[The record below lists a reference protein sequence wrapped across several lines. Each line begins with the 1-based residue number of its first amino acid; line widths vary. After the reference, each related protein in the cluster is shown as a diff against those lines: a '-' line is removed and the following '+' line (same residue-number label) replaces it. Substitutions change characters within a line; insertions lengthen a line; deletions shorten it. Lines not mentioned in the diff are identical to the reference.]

1 MIDINRLQK
10 TSGIIGNTEAIQEV
24 LEMIVQVGPVDITV
38 LITGESGTGKEKV
51 AKSIHKSSKRTHE
64 PLIIVNCGA
73 IPEGIIESELFGHKK
88 GAFTGAGDDRKGY
101 FETANKGTVFLDE
114 IGETPLETQV
124 KLLRVLENGEFI
136 RVGDSK
142 TLHTDVRIIA
152 ATNKNL
158 ESLVKKGDFRQ
169 DLYYRL
175 KTVSIHVPALRQR
188 IEDLSLF
195 VERFALE
202 FTRTNDIVYRGF
214 MPEAIRLMKQY
225 NWPGNVRELK
235 NFVESILVL
244 EKGERVTSEM
254 VERKLRP
261 SLETAL
267 QNPHLPVLVDQS
279 PERVENELILRQLF
293 LLRQDVELIRK
304 TMNKQERGNDTL
316 HYINESVQDVP
327 VTMEIDSQAD
337 TLIRPDAI
345 GDMTLE
351 DLEKEAIK
359 RTLKFFNKNRR
370 AAARSLGMSER
381 TLYRKINDYG
391 LGNFRGRMIET
402 FITDIN
408 FTLKNRVLGEY
419 DPRCARVA
427 IINDKEFEMLREP
440 ELAGCEPGSLDS
452 YKQKLDFQSNWIVE

>member
-101 FETANKGTVFLDE
+101 FETANKGTIFLDE

-304 TMNKQERGNDTL
+304 IMNEQARGNDTL

-327 VTMEIDSQAD
+327 VTMEIDSQVD

-391 LGNFRGRMIET
+391 LERKIKRKYE
-402 FITDIN
+402 
-408 FTLKNRVLGEY
+408 KKSQE
-419 DPRCARVA
+419 
-427 IINDKEFEMLREP
+427 DK
-440 ELAGCEPGSLDS
+440 
-452 YKQKLDFQSNWIVE
+452 K

>member
-1 MIDINRLQK
+1 
-10 TSGIIGNTEAIQEV
+10 
-24 LEMIVQVGPVDITV
+24 MIVQVGPVDITV

-51 AKSIHKSSKRTHE
+51 AKAIHKSSKRTHE

-101 FETANKGTVFLDE
+101 FEAANKGTVFLDE

-136 RVGDSK
+136 HVGDSK
-142 TLHTDVRIIA
+142 TLYTDVRIIA

-188 IEDLSLF
+188 VEDLSLF

-261 SLETAL
+261 SLDTAL

-304 TMNKQERGNDTL
+304 IMNEQARGNDTL

-391 LGNFRGRMIET
+391 LERKIKRKYE
-402 FITDIN
+402 
-408 FTLKNRVLGEY
+408 KQSQE
-419 DPRCARVA
+419 
-427 IINDKEFEMLREP
+427 DK
-440 ELAGCEPGSLDS
+440 
-452 YKQKLDFQSNWIVE
+452 K

>member
-38 LITGESGTGKEKV
+38 LVTGESGTGKEKV
-51 AKSIHKSSKRTHE
+51 AKAIHKSSKRTHE

-101 FETANKGTVFLDE
+101 FETANKGTIFLDE

-188 IEDLSLF
+188 VEDLALF

-261 SLETAL
+261 SLDTAL

-304 TMNKQERGNDTL
+304 IMNEQARGNDTL

-391 LGNFRGRMIET
+391 LERKIKRKYE
-402 FITDIN
+402 
-408 FTLKNRVLGEY
+408 KKSQE
-419 DPRCARVA
+419 
-427 IINDKEFEMLREP
+427 DK
-440 ELAGCEPGSLDS
+440 
-452 YKQKLDFQSNWIVE
+452 K

>member
-38 LITGESGTGKEKV
+38 LVTGESGTGKEKV
-51 AKSIHKSSKRTHE
+51 AKAIHKSSKRTHE

-101 FETANKGTVFLDE
+101 FETANKGTLFLDE

-136 RVGDSK
+136 RVGDSN

-188 IEDLSLF
+188 VEDLSLF

-261 SLETAL
+261 SLDTGL

-304 TMNKQERGNDTL
+304 IMNEQARGNDTL

-327 VTMEIDSQAD
+327 VTMEIDSQVD

-391 LGNFRGRMIET
+391 LERKIKRKYE
-402 FITDIN
+402 
-408 FTLKNRVLGEY
+408 KKSQE
-419 DPRCARVA
+419 
-427 IINDKEFEMLREP
+427 DK
-440 ELAGCEPGSLDS
+440 
-452 YKQKLDFQSNWIVE
+452 K

>member
-38 LITGESGTGKEKV
+38 LVTGESGTGKEKV

-101 FETANKGTVFLDE
+101 FETANKGTIFLDE

-136 RVGDSK
+136 RVGDSN

-188 IEDLSLF
+188 VEDLALF

-261 SLETAL
+261 SLDTAL

-304 TMNKQERGNDTL
+304 IMNEQARGNDTL

-327 VTMEIDSQAD
+327 VTMEIDSKAD

-391 LGNFRGRMIET
+391 LERKIKRKHE
-402 FITDIN
+402 
-408 FTLKNRVLGEY
+408 KQSQE
-419 DPRCARVA
+419 
-427 IINDKEFEMLREP
+427 DK
-440 ELAGCEPGSLDS
+440 
-452 YKQKLDFQSNWIVE
+452 K

>member
-51 AKSIHKSSKRTHE
+51 AKAIHKSSKRTHE

-101 FETANKGTVFLDE
+101 FEAANKGTVFLDE

-136 RVGDSK
+136 HVGDSK
-142 TLHTDVRIIA
+142 TLYTDVRIIA

-158 ESLVKKGDFRQ
+158 EYLVKKGDFRQ

-188 IEDLSLF
+188 VEDLSLF

-261 SLETAL
+261 SLDTAL

-304 TMNKQERGNDTL
+304 IMNEQARGNDTL

-391 LGNFRGRMIET
+391 LERKIKRKYE
-402 FITDIN
+402 
-408 FTLKNRVLGEY
+408 KQSQE
-419 DPRCARVA
+419 
-427 IINDKEFEMLREP
+427 DK
-440 ELAGCEPGSLDS
+440 
-452 YKQKLDFQSNWIVE
+452 K